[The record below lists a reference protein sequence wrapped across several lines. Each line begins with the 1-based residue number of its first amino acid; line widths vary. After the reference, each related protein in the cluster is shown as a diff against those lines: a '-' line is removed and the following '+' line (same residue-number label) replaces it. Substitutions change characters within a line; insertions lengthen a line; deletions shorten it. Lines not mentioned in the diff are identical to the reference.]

1 MKLGWSGMCDRFGTD
16 MSYSLSVSVFMCLV
30 HLPTTSL
37 LCTQIRTH
45 LLLNKRSKGGEA
57 VVNQFSSPLCLSPS
71 PPPPLSL
78 SKVVCVSL
86 LGSVCEQP
94 SPVTQNV
101 YYKAFSPM

>member
-16 MSYSLSVSVFMCLV
+16 MSYSLSISVFISLV
-30 HLPTTSL
+30 HLPATSL
-37 LCTQIRTH
+37 LCTQIHTH

-71 PPPPLSL
+71 LPSLSL
-78 SKVVCVSL
+78 SKVVCISL

-94 SPVTQNV
+94 SPMTQNV